1 MAADGRSNADWVAT
15 VRKQLQSRRRKAEIT
30 LVDMHEATLT
40 IQTAGAAFRS
50 RRLLAVFAWTAA
62 FLLMTEA
69 AVRVR
74 AWVRRGETGTQ
85 QGIYESDPKLGRVI
99 KAGATSR
106 VGKATTT
113 INQWGL
119 RGPSFEIEKAP
130 GVTRV
135 LCIGA
140 STTFGQPGDDDS
152 EIWTTQLALRLG
164 TSPDG
169 QRYEVLNGAVP
180 GYMVTQ
186 SLENFRRSLARF
198 KPDVVVVCHAA
209 TDLAAHTRRQF
220 GGGQAVS
227 YGLPSL
233 SRYAEG
239 VSLAYEL
246 ARANT
251 AFLRAGQFRR
261 NRDRRVDQRGV
272 ERFESALSELII
284 ECQKTQAQVIV
295 CTFARAFSAN
305 QPPATRAK
313 LAATAC
319 FFNPQLGIDG
329 LIDAYERY
337 NEAIRQA
344 AGESGARVADADR
357 MIPREEACFRDSIHF
372 SPLGHQRMADVVAE
386 QISTLPTQ
394 PLTQA
399 RIDPPDAV
407 Q

>member
-1 MAADGRSNADWVAT
+1 M
-15 VRKQLQSRRRKAEIT
+15 
-30 LVDMHEATLT
+30 
-40 IQTAGAAFRS
+40 AGAAFRS
-50 RRLLAVFAWTAA
+50 RRLLAVFVWTAA
-62 FLLMTEA
+62 FLLMAEA
-69 AVRVR
+69 TVRVR

-85 QGIYESDPKLGRVI
+85 QEIYETDPELGRVI
-99 KAGATSR
+99 KAGAVSR
-106 VGKATTT
+106 VGKAKTT
-113 INQWGL
+113 INKWGL
-119 RGPSFEIEKAP
+119 RGQDFDLVKAP

-140 STTFGQPGDDDS
+140 STTFGQPDDDDAQ
-152 EIWTTQLALRLG
+152 IWTTRLSERLNAQPG
-164 TSPDG
+164 G

-180 GYMVTQ
+180 GYTVTQ
-186 SLENFRRSLARF
+186 SLENFRRSLVRF

-220 GGGQAVS
+220 GGGTQAVS

-246 ARANT
+246 VRANT

-272 ERFESALSELII
+272 ERFESSLATLIG
-284 ECQKTQAQVIV
+284 ECQESHAQVIV
-295 CTFARAFSAN
+295 CTFARAFSAD
-305 QPPATRAK
+305 QPSATRAK

-319 FFNPQLGIDG
+319 FFNPQLGVDG

-337 NEAIRQA
+337 NDAIRQA
-344 AGESGARVADADR
+344 ANVTGVRVADADR
-357 MIPREEACFRDSIHF
+357 EIPREKACFRDSIHF
-372 SPLGHQRMADVVAE
+372 SPRGHERMADVVAE
-386 QISTLPTQ
+386 QINALPAQ
-394 PLTQA
+394 PLTQV